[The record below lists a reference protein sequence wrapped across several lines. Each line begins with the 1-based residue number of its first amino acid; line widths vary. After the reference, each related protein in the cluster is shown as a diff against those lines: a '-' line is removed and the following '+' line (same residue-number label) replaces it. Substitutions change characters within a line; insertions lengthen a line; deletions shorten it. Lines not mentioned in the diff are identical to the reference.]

1 MITED
6 KVIDFFCI
14 ADDFAIFLMH
24 RWQNIRLR
32 QKESA
37 NTTVKAVSKRRKSW

>member
-6 KVIDFFCI
+6 KVAEIFVLQMI
-14 ADDFAIFLMH
+14 SAKFLMH

-32 QKESA
+32 QKER
-37 NTTVKAVSKRRKSW
+37 VHPKSLIYY

>member
-6 KVIDFFCI
+6 KVTEIFCI
-14 ADDFAIFLMH
+14 ADDFAKFLMH

-37 NTTVKAVSKRRKSW
+37 NITMKAACQRQESR

>member
-6 KVIDFFCI
+6 KVAEIFI
-14 ADDFAIFLMH
+14 LQMMSAKFLMH

-32 QKESA
+32 QKE
-37 NTTVKAVSKRRKSW
+37 RDRQ